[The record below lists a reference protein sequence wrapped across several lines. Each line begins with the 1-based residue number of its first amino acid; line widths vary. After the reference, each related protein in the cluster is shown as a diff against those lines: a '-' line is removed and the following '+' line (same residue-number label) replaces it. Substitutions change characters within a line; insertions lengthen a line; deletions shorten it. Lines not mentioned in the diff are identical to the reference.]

1 MIGIALGILNYFE
14 VIPSTGAAWT
24 MINDAIIISIIIGA
38 LMIVCSR
45 EKTEDEMTRAIRL
58 SSLLN
63 ALYAYVAILIVCTI
77 CINGVTFLLFA
88 ILNMVL
94 YPIIYVILFKLEMY
108 RYSKMS
114 QDEE

>member
-1 MIGIALGILNYFE
+1 
-14 VIPSTGAAWT
+14 
-24 MINDAIIISIIIGA
+24 
-38 LMIVCSR
+38 
-45 EKTEDEMTRAIRL
+45 MTRAIRL

-114 QDEE
+114 RDEE